1 MNKKNIC
8 ETAFEFI
15 AICGIVSAVLVMLH
29 YADKLEA
36 ERGIKNNMLSSGT
49 LISDSLKKGAE

>member
-8 ETAFEFI
+8 ETALEFI
-15 AICGIVSAVLVMLH
+15 TIFGIVSALLVMLH

-36 ERGIKNNMLSSGT
+36 ELGIKNNMLSSGT
-49 LISDSLKKGAE
+49 LISDHSGGK

>member
-1 MNKKNIC
+1 MNQKNIC
-8 ETAFEFI
+8 ETALEFI
-15 AICGIVSAVLVMLH
+15 TIFGIISAVMVMLH

-49 LISDSLKKGAE
+49 LISDHSGGK

>member
-1 MNKKNIC
+1 MNQKNIC
-8 ETAFEFI
+8 ETALEFI
-15 AICGIVSAVLVMLH
+15 TIFGIVSAVLVMLH

-49 LISDSLKKGAE
+49 LISDHSGGK